1 MDLSSLSLSAL
12 FFFVL
17 YVWKLMNILYLEGE
31 SGMSGGDGNCL
42 NAMHTEVS
50 QLLTLFPM
58 WLSIICL

>member
-1 MDLSSLSLSAL
+1 M
-12 FFFVL
+12 
-17 YVWKLMNILYLEGE
+17 KILYLEGE

>member
-1 MDLSSLSLSAL
+1 
-12 FFFVL
+12 
-17 YVWKLMNILYLEGE
+17 MNILYLEGE
-31 SGMSGGDGNCL
+31 SGMSGGDGNFL